1 MNKDGY
7 QKLGNQKFG
16 LKSSWFKLKRIFYLL
31 CFTFFASIIF
41 IKLIFHLNIFIC
53 LLLSIIITIC
63 LAYLIMRAY
72 FLVLKKAGYEEKW
85 HDLYGT
91 KLPDIP
97 YFKNDIIINTYKKNG
112 DNYNEEIGNVNEGED
127 YQKNERNYYDLYIPY
142 SSLKRK
148 DKFNGIIL
156 FIHGGAWIHGG
167 KNRIEYMAIRYAK
180 FGYITATMNHTYLKK
195 KYKGYS
201 IFRIMDEIRACLENI
216 KENLKIE
223 GFDDTKLEVAIG
235 GMSSGAHLA
244 SLYGYSFKNSPI
256 PVKFIINLSGVL
268 SLDPEF
274 WYKIKNENEVL
285 DNIDIKD
292 IDEAIKENKII
303 KMRSDD
309 NWLPLMNNFIG
320 GKFSKEEIKEMSE
333 NKSIKTENEKYKEL
347 FKIVKNTYP
356 INFVNSSTVPTL
368 CHYGGMDGLVGVKQY
383 YYLKKLSEKFG
394 NRVELVYM
402 KYGGHSL
409 DSYDTENGMLSIREM
424 HYQILNFAKTYFTKE
439 E

>member
-1 MNKDGY
+1 
-7 QKLGNQKFG
+7 
-16 LKSSWFKLKRIFYLL
+16 
-31 CFTFFASIIF
+31 
-41 IKLIFHLNIFIC
+41 
-53 LLLSIIITIC
+53 
-63 LAYLIMRAY
+63 
-72 FLVLKKAGYEEKW
+72 
-85 HDLYGT
+85 
-91 KLPDIP
+91 
-97 YFKNDIIINTYKKNG
+97 
-112 DNYNEEIGNVNEGED
+112 
-127 YQKNERNYYDLYIPY
+127 
-142 SSLKRK
+142 
-148 DKFNGIIL
+148 
-156 FIHGGAWIHGG
+156 
-167 KNRIEYMAIRYAK
+167 
-180 FGYITATMNHTYLKK
+180 
-195 KYKGYS
+195 
-201 IFRIMDEIRACLENI
+201 MDEIRACLENI

-223 GFDDTKLEVAIG
+223 GFDDTKLEIAIG

-256 PVKFIINLSGVL
+256 PTSFSFLILYQNSGSKDKTPDKLIINLT
-268 SLDPEF
+268 
-274 WYKIKNENEVL
+274 L

-356 INFVNSSTVPTL
+356 VNFVNSSTVPTL

-424 HYQILNFAKTYFTKE
+424 HYQILNFAKTYFTNE